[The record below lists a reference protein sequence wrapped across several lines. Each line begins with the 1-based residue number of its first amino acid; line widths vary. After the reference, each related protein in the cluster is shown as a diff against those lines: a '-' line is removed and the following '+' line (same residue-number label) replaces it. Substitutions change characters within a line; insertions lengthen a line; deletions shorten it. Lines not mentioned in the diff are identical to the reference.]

1 MFLSVSNIKSSSVAE
16 LSVNAATKQA
26 VVRYIGSDRPY
37 LYTGVD
43 FNALYN
49 IVFTQVDSIGQ
60 WVNQNLKNV
69 ANVECYAVW
78 LDRTEI
84 LFNGGIRVP
93 LFITLFYLISCSK
106 KSIGS
111 ATLSPL
117 VSLRLYLV
125 RLKMSSHR
133 LSCWLIM
140 PAQLW
145 SLRLSRWH
153 QLRRTQNDYLP
164 RTLVLFF
171 LACNSN
177 VSRRVL

>member
-1 MFLSVSNIKSSSVAE
+1 MFYVHLLFFNMFLSVSNIKSSSVAE

-78 LDRTEI
+78 LCWAC
-84 LFNGGIRVP
+84 
-93 LFITLFYLISCSK
+93 YH
-106 KSIGS
+106 
-111 ATLSPL
+111 
-117 VSLRLYLV
+117 V
-125 RLKMSSHR
+125 R
-133 LSCWLIM
+133 
-140 PAQLW
+140 
-145 SLRLSRWH
+145 
-153 QLRRTQNDYLP
+153 
-164 RTLVLFF
+164 
-171 LACNSN
+171 
-177 VSRRVL
+177 